1 MAVYTNDLRLKEIAT
16 GDESGTWGTSTNTN
30 LELIAEAFS
39 FGTEAITTNADT
51 HTTTI
56 ADGST
61 DPGRSIFLKYT
72 GTLDSACTITIG
84 PNTVSKLWLIENAT
98 SGSQNIIISQ
108 GSGANITI
116 PNGQTKAIYSD
127 GAGSGAAMVDAFQDL
142 SIPDLFIDDDLTV
155 GDDLILSSDSA
166 IIKFGADAD
175 TTLTHTDGSGLTLN
189 STNKLMFNDASQ
201 FIQGSSAT
209 VLSLGATDEID
220 LTATAIDV
228 NGTMDVSG
236 AITSSAGATISVTDN
251 SDVLTL
257 VSTDTDDA
265 FGPFLNLHRN
275 SSSPADND
283 GTGVITFAG
292 ENDNNEEIDYAQ
304 IQTAATD
311 VSDGT
316 EDGTFIIQTMVAG
329 TSRDRITISP
339 SETSLNENSV
349 DVDFRV
355 ESNGNAN
362 AIFVNA
368 GDDRVTFFGST
379 TVNAASGTA
388 DGASHYSDGR
398 TDISK
403 SGGQPLNLRRRTD
416 GGIITGYFSESS
428 GSVINVANF
437 SVTTGGD
444 FSLNTPNGNFI
455 INEDSNDSDFRV
467 ESNSQT
473 HALFVNADSNRV
485 EFNQV
490 GVINAINYF
499 SLQTNTTD
507 GSDNSQV
514 ALDAGAGAGST
525 SRGAFFAVYG
535 NEHASQAG
543 QIYGQ
548 TGASG
553 KFSFKTGSSATD
565 ANLTLTSTELTVGGP
580 TGNSSPGVIDIQ
592 GRNHSSFGST
602 VNARSRVSSR
612 TSGSSNAFASELVFS
627 TTNTSNVLTE
637 RGHFDEAGDL
647 HIEDGNLQFAAGH
660 GINFDAVEGS
670 GATSTVLDDYEEGAW
685 TATVNYNTTSGTAA
699 TLSESGGSYTRIGR
713 LVTVHAEIDV
723 SNTNSGSGPVFVG
736 GLPFTVQD
744 IISPTGVEASGTIGF
759 FSGFS
764 SAVNSLKLFAE
775 NATTS
780 MIITCNTSGT
790 QTASTNLEASHMGTG
805 EIRLTCTYFTAS

>member
-1 MAVYTNDLRLKEIAT
+1 
-16 GDESGTWGTSTNTN
+16 
-30 LELIAEAFS
+30 
-39 FGTEAITTNADT
+39 
-51 HTTTI
+51 
-56 ADGST
+56 
-61 DPGRSIFLKYT
+61 
-72 GTLDSACTITIG
+72 
-84 PNTVSKLWLIENAT
+84 
-98 SGSQNIIISQ
+98 
-108 GSGANITI
+108 
-116 PNGQTKAIYSD
+116 
-127 GAGSGAAMVDAFQDL
+127 
-142 SIPDLFIDDDLTV
+142 
-155 GDDLILSSDSA
+155 
-166 IIKFGADAD
+166 
-175 TTLTHTDGSGLTLN
+175 
-189 STNKLMFNDASQ
+189 MFNDASQ

-473 HALFVNADSNRV
+473 HALFVNAGADKV

-490 GVINAINYF
+490 GVINAANYF
-499 SLQTNTTD
+499 SLQTNTSD

-514 ALDAGAGAGST
+514 ALDAGAGA
-525 SRGAFFAVYG
+525 
-535 NEHASQAG
+535 
-543 QIYGQ
+543 
-548 TGASG
+548 
-553 KFSFKTGSSATD
+553 
-565 ANLTLTSTELTVGGP
+565 
-580 TGNSSPGVIDIQ
+580 
-592 GRNHSSFGST
+592 
-602 VNARSRVSSR
+602 
-612 TSGSSNAFASELVFS
+612 
-627 TTNTSNVLTE
+627 
-637 RGHFDEAGDL
+637 
-647 HIEDGNLQFAAGH
+647 
-660 GINFDAVEGS
+660 
-670 GATSTVLDDYEEGAW
+670 
-685 TATVNYNTTSGTAA
+685 
-699 TLSESGGSYTRIGR
+699 
-713 LVTVHAEIDV
+713 
-723 SNTNSGSGPVFVG
+723 
-736 GLPFTVQD
+736 
-744 IISPTGVEASGTIGF
+744 
-759 FSGFS
+759 
-764 SAVNSLKLFAE
+764 
-775 NATTS
+775 
-780 MIITCNTSGT
+780 
-790 QTASTNLEASHMGTG
+790 
-805 EIRLTCTYFTAS
+805 